1 MLRCSRAVKR
11 ARRTAYRQ
19 KAFLSRRRKPEAPLE
34 VQENNDFAVPE
45 SWAVA
50 MNLYRVTQ
58 AFRERGHFV
67 AETDPL
73 EKHISKLAEEGIEL
87 RNFHRD
93 SFESFLFYE
102 KNCVETHQQSALS
115 ELARNS
121 ADPNRRNN
129 RFVSMGFGTHE
140 KGPASAERVM
150 RKTFECK
157 RCLNRGT
164 KYVSICSTNTSL
176 FQPH

>member
-19 KAFLSRRRKPEAPLE
+19 SFASTSSKAGSTGGGSGEYDVAM
-34 VQENNDFAVPE
+34 PE
-45 SWAVA
+45 SWGLA

-67 AETDPL
+67 ADTDPL
-73 EKHISKLAEEGIEL
+73 EKRISKLAEEGIEL

-93 SFESFLFYE
+93 SFESFLFHE
-102 KNCVETHQQSALS
+102 KSGIERHQQSALS

-121 ADPNRRNN
+121 ADSTVETIDLSAWDLAHDTRKDQPLPRELCAKLLSVNDASIETPN
-129 RFVSMGFGTHE
+129 T
-140 KGPASAERVM
+140 
-150 RKTFECK
+150 
-157 RCLNRGT
+157 
-164 KYVSICSTNTSL
+164 
-176 FQPH
+176 